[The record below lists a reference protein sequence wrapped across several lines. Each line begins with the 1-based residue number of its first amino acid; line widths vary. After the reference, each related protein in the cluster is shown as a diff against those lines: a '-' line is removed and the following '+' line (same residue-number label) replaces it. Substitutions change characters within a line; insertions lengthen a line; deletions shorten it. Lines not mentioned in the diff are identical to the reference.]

1 MGVKKIQQTLH
12 YGCHQPPMEH
22 QETQSYTINEI
33 EHKCSFNYK
42 GKCSYTTVNA
52 RYTEKTPKH

>member
-42 GKCSYTTVNA
+42 GKM
-52 RYTEKTPKH
+52 